1 MKNIVRLLLLMLALS
16 VALIGVCSCSYIPNF
31 RNPETPDDPADPEAP
46 GTPAEDN
53 GDRDEGDGAV
63 DEGNSDNSGKGGF
76 RMKAKIT
83 GFGSRVEV
91 DVIEAPYT
99 SGVHWVITN
108 ENTDIKDE
116 NGAKIARSDLAVGDV
131 VEIEYNGQV
140 MMSYPPQIA
149 ALSIKVLSRGE
160 G

>member
-31 RNPETPDDPADPEAP
+31 LNPETPDDPEAP
-46 GTPAEDN
+46 GTPAED
-53 GDRDEGDGAV
+53 DGAV

-140 MMSYPPQIA
+140 MMSYPPQIT

>member
-16 VALIGVCSCSYIPNF
+16 VALLGIFSCVT
-31 RNPETPDDPADPEAP
+31 NPEDPEDPNEDPDSPSEDPA
-46 GTPAEDN
+46 TPSED
-53 GDRDEGDGAV
+53 GDGKGG
-63 DEGNSDNSGKGGF
+63 DGGF

-116 NGAKIARSDLAVGDV
+116 NGKKIAREELAVGDV

>member
-46 GTPAEDN
+46 GTPAED
-53 GDRDEGDGAV
+53 DGDG
-63 DEGNSDNSGKGGF
+63 DEGNSDSSGKGGF

-83 GFGSRVEV
+83 GFGSRIEV

-108 ENTDIKDE
+108 ENTDIKNE
-116 NGAKIARSDLAVGDV
+116 NGAKIAREDLAVGDV